1 MLGLLAP
8 TDARWAN
15 EALADLDAVLR
26 DHAHCE
32 MKAAS
37 HALSLAAR
45 HPENITLV
53 RKLVALAQEELAHFD
68 QVLALL
74 ASRGIALGPPR
85 VDEYAAAL
93 HAAVAKQ
100 KGRAPSGCRLAGE
113 PHGPSVLVD
122 RLLVS
127 ALIEARSCERFK
139 LLADA
144 MGDRHELFSFYNA
157 LFVAEAR
164 HYRDLVDLARTA
176 SESVGVV
183 TDRLAELAALEAE
196 IVRGRAAALG
206 RATIHG

>member
-8 TDARWAN
+8 TDARWAPA
-15 EALADLDAVLR
+15 ALADLDAVLR

-45 HPENITLV
+45 HPDDLVLV

-68 QVLALL
+68 RVLALL
-74 ASRGIALGPPR
+74 GERRIALGPPP

-93 HAAVAKQ
+93 HAGAAKL
-100 KGRAPSGCRLAGE
+100 PRLAGARA
-113 PHGPSVLVD
+113 PLVD

-139 LLADA
+139 LLASA
-144 MGDRHELFSFYNA
+144 LGESHELFAFYGE
-157 LFVAEAR
+157 LFACEAR
-164 HYRDLVDLARTA
+164 HFRDLIDLASAASSHEIA
-176 SESVGVV
+176 SE
-183 TDRLAELAALEAE
+183 RFAALATVEAD
-196 IVRGRAAALG
+196 IVRALG
-206 RATIHG
+206 QRGASSTERATIHG

>member
-8 TDARWAN
+8 TDARWASV
-15 EALADLDAVLR
+15 ALADLDAVLR

-45 HPENITLV
+45 HPDDLALV
-53 RKLVALAQEELAHFD
+53 RKLVALAQEELAHYD
-68 QVLALL
+68 QVLGLL
-74 ASRGIALGPPR
+74 ASRGIALGPPP

-93 HAAVAKQ
+93 HAAVAKRQ
-100 KGRAPSGCRLAGE
+100 GSGGSIAPKARG
-113 PHGPSVLVD
+113 LVD

-144 MGDRHELFSFYNA
+144 MGEHHELFRFYSE
-157 LFVAEAR
+157 LFAAEAR
-164 HYRDLVDLARTA
+164 HHRDLVDLAR
-176 SESVGVV
+176 GVADGSTEGGTLV
-183 TDRLAELAALEAE
+183 TERLAELAALEAE
-196 IVRGRAAALG
+196 IVRARATAPD

>member
-15 EALADLDAVLR
+15 EALADLDAVLC

-45 HPENITLV
+45 HPEDITLV
-53 RKLVALAQEELAHFD
+53 RKLVALAQEELSHFD
-68 QVLALL
+68 QVLVLL

-93 HAAVAKQ
+93 HAAVAK
-100 KGRAPSGCRLAGE
+100 RAPSGGRLASE

-127 ALIEARSCERFK
+127 ALIEAQSCERFK

-144 MGDRHELFSFYNA
+144 MGNAHELFAFYSE

-164 HYRDLVDLARTA
+164 HYRELVDLARA
-176 SESVGVV
+176 ACEAGGLV

-196 IVRGRAAALG
+196 IVRARATTPC